1 MIKKEYDLSKMKRR
15 KNPYVKQ
22 LKKQITMDIRFYN
35 TLTNRE
41 EIFEPLDPPNVAM
54 YTCGP
59 TVYDFAHIGNFKS
72 FLFSDV
78 LRRFLELAGYNVTH
92 VMNITDVGHMTD
104 DDVADATGEDK
115 IAVAA
120 RKLKE
125 EKKSGKL
132 PDDVALNPDDPY
144 QVAQYFTDAFVED
157 ARLLGIKVAHDYPR
171 NMPRPTE
178 HIDAIQV
185 MIQKLLDKGHAYIAD
200 DGVVYFSV
208 ESFPEYGR
216 LSGNDLDQLIVGSGG
231 RVLEEHQAIKRNPA
245 DFFLWKPDPSHIMK
259 WPSPW
264 GEGYPGWHIEC
275 SAMAMKM
282 LRREVIDIHTGGE
295 DNIFPHHECE
305 IAQSRCATGHLHFAR
320 YWIHSRYLMAEGEK
334 MSKSKGNFFT
344 VRDVLEGKVTGR
356 PVHPSVLRYELI
368 KTHYRTQTNFTK
380 KGVQDSASAVQ
391 KFHEFGQGLAQAA
404 NGNATEVG
412 SDHPV
417 VADFLSALSSDLNI
431 SAALAVVHNWMG
443 QEVGDPSEALDVF
456 GKINS
461 VLGIADLSGLVK
473 TESSDE
479 TDTSEAICKQIDEAR
494 ISKDYDTA
502 DRLRQELIDAGYEV
516 RTAPEGTVAIKQ
528 LA

>member
-1 MIKKEYDLSKMKRR
+1 
-15 KNPYVKQ
+15 
-22 LKKQITMDIRFYN
+22 MDIRFYN

-41 EIFEPLDPPNVAM
+41 EVFEPLDPPNVAM
-54 YTCGP
+54 YSCGP

-78 LRRFLELAGYNVTH
+78 LRRFLDLAGYNVTH

-132 PDDVALNPDDPY
+132 PDDAVSNPDDPFE
-144 QVAQYFTDAFVED
+144 VAQYFTDAFVED

-185 MIQKLLDKGHAYIAD
+185 MIQKLLDKGHAYVAN

-216 LSGNDLDQLIVGSGG
+216 LSGNDLEQLIAGSGG

-305 IAQSRCATGHLHFAR
+305 IAQSRCATGQSLFAR
-320 YWIHSRYLMAEGEK
+320 YWIHPRYLMVEGEK

-368 KTHYRTQTNFTK
+368 KTHYRTQTNFTQ

-391 KFHEFGQGLAQAA
+391 KFHAFGQGLVQAA
-404 NGNATEVG
+404 NGSATEVG
-412 SDHPV
+412 NDHPV

-443 QEVGDPSEALDVF
+443 QEVDDPSEALDVF
-456 GKINS
+456 DKINS

-473 TESSDE
+473 AESADE

-494 ISKDYDTA
+494 ASRDYDTA
-502 DRLRQELIDAGYEV
+502 DRLREELIDAGYEV

>member
-54 YTCGP
+54 YSCGP

-356 PVHPSVLRYELI
+356 PVHPLVLRYELI

-443 QEVGDPSEALDVF
+443 QEVDDPSEALDVF
-456 GKINS
+456 DKINS
-461 VLGIADLSGLVK
+461 VLGIADVNSS
-473 TESSDE
+473 ESSDE
-479 TDTSEAICKQIDEAR
+479 TDIGEALCKQIDEAR
-494 ISKDYDTA
+494 TSKDYDTA

-516 RTAPEGTVAIKQ
+516 RTTPEGTAAIKQ

>member
-1 MIKKEYDLSKMKRR
+1 
-15 KNPYVKQ
+15 
-22 LKKQITMDIRFYN
+22 MDIRFYN

-54 YTCGP
+54 YSCGP

-356 PVHPSVLRYELI
+356 PVHPLVLRYELI

>member
-1 MIKKEYDLSKMKRR
+1 
-15 KNPYVKQ
+15 
-22 LKKQITMDIRFYN
+22 MDIRFYN

-41 EIFEPLDPPNVAM
+41 EVFEPLDPPNVAM
-54 YTCGP
+54 YSCGP
-59 TVYDFAHIGNFKS
+59 TVYDFAHIGNFKT

-78 LRRFLELAGYNVTH
+78 LRRFLDLAGYNVTH

-104 DDVADATGEDK
+104 DDLADATGEDK

-125 EKKSGKL
+125 AKKLGTL
-132 PDDVALNPDDPY
+132 PDDAVFNPDDPY

-157 ARLLGIKVAHDYPR
+157 ARLLDIKVAHDYPR

-178 HIDAIQV
+178 HIDAMQV

-216 LSGNDLDQLIVGSGG
+216 LSGNDLEQLIAGSGG

-305 IAQSRCATGHLHFAR
+305 IAQSRCATGQSHFAR
-320 YWIHSRYLMAEGEK
+320 HWIHSRYLIAEGEK

-344 VRDVLEGKVTGR
+344 VRDVLEGEVTGR

-368 KTHYRTQTNFTK
+368 KTHYRTQTNFTQ
-380 KGVQDSASAVQ
+380 KGLQDSASAVQ

-404 NGNATEVG
+404 NGSATEVG
-412 SDHPV
+412 NDHPV
-417 VADFLSALSSDLNI
+417 IADFLSALSSDLNI

-443 QEVGDPSEALDVF
+443 QEVDDPSEALDVF

-461 VLGIADLSGLVK
+461 VLGIADVNSS
-473 TESSDE
+473 ESSDE
-479 TDTSEAICKQIDEAR
+479 TDIGEAICKQIDEAR
-494 ISKDYDTA
+494 ASKDYDTA

-516 RTAPEGTVAIKQ
+516 RTTPEGTVAVKK

>member
-1 MIKKEYDLSKMKRR
+1 
-15 KNPYVKQ
+15 
-22 LKKQITMDIRFYN
+22 MDIRFYN

-41 EIFEPLDPPNVAM
+41 EVFEPLDPPNVAM
-54 YTCGP
+54 YSCGP

-305 IAQSRCATGHLHFAR
+305 IAQSRCATGHVHFAR

>member
-1 MIKKEYDLSKMKRR
+1 MNSVYFW
-15 KNPYVKQ
+15 
-22 LKKQITMDIRFYN
+22 THMDIRFYN

-54 YTCGP
+54 YSCGP

-78 LRRFLELAGYNVTH
+78 LRRFLDLAGYNVTH

-125 EKKSGKL
+125 EKKLGML
-132 PDDVALNPDDPY
+132 PDDAIANPDDPFE
-144 QVAQYFTDAFVED
+144 VAQYFTDAFVED

-216 LSGNDLDQLIVGSGG
+216 LSGNDLEQLIAGSGG
-231 RVLEEHQAIKRNPA
+231 RVLDEHQAIKRNPA

-264 GEGYPGWHIEC
+264 GEGIRAGI
-275 SAMAMKM
+275 S
-282 LRREVIDIHTGGE
+282 
-295 DNIFPHHECE
+295 
-305 IAQSRCATGHLHFAR
+305 S
-320 YWIHSRYLMAEGEK
+320 
-334 MSKSKGNFFT
+334 
-344 VRDVLEGKVTGR
+344 VRPWR
-356 PVHPSVLRYELI
+356 
-368 KTHYRTQTNFTK
+368 
-380 KGVQDSASAVQ
+380 
-391 KFHEFGQGLAQAA
+391 
-404 NGNATEVG
+404 
-412 SDHPV
+412 
-417 VADFLSALSSDLNI
+417 
-431 SAALAVVHNWMG
+431 
-443 QEVGDPSEALDVF
+443 
-456 GKINS
+456 
-461 VLGIADLSGLVK
+461 
-473 TESSDE
+473 
-479 TDTSEAICKQIDEAR
+479 
-494 ISKDYDTA
+494 
-502 DRLRQELIDAGYEV
+502 
-516 RTAPEGTVAIKQ
+516 
-528 LA
+528 

>member
-1 MIKKEYDLSKMKRR
+1 
-15 KNPYVKQ
+15 
-22 LKKQITMDIRFYN
+22 MDIRFYN

-41 EIFEPLDPPNVAM
+41 EVFEPLDPPNVAM
-54 YTCGP
+54 YSCGP

-125 EKKSGKL
+125 EKKLGKL
-132 PDDVALNPDDPY
+132 PDDAISNPDDPFE
-144 QVAQYFTDAFVED
+144 VAQYFTDAFVED

-185 MIQKLLDKGHAYIAD
+185 MIQKLLDKSHAYVAD

-216 LSGNDLDQLIVGSGG
+216 LSGNDLDQLVAGSGG

-305 IAQSRCATGHLHFAR
+305 IAQSCCATGHSHFAR
-320 YWIHSRYLMAEGEK
+320 YWIHPRYLMVEGEK

-368 KTHYRTQTNFTK
+368 KTHYRTQTNFTQ
-380 KGVQDSASAVQ
+380 KGVRDSANAVRR
-391 KFHEFGQGLAQAA
+391 FHEFGQGLVQAA
-404 NGNATEVG
+404 NGGATEVG
-412 SDHPV
+412 NDHPV

-443 QEVGDPSEALDVF
+443 QEVDDPSEALDVF
-456 GKINS
+456 DKINS
-461 VLGIADLSGLVK
+461 VLGVADLSDLVK
-473 TESSDE
+473 AESADD

-494 ISKDYDTA
+494 ASRDYDTA

-516 RTAPEGTVAIKQ
+516 RTAPEGTIAVKQ